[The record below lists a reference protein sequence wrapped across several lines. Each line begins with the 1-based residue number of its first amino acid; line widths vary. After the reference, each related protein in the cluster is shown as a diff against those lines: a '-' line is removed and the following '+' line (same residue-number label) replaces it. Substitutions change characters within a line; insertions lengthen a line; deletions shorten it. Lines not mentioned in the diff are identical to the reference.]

1 MPNTPLV
8 IAENLKKHYPI
19 RRPRLFSR
27 GMDIL
32 RAVDGIDFEIFRGE
46 TFGLVG
52 ESGCGKST
60 LGRQILRL
68 EDPTEGRVYFEG
80 NDLMALDPRR
90 LREMRCKAQ
99 IVFQDPYSS
108 LNPRKTVARII
119 EDPLII
125 HKYGS
130 RSERRQK
137 VLSLI
142 EEVGLQPEHAARY
155 PHEFSGGQRQR
166 ICVARALAL
175 NPAFVLCDEPVSALD
190 VSIQAQVV
198 NLFRDLQERH
208 HLTYLF
214 ISHDLNVVRYISN
227 RVAVMYLG
235 RFVELASSEAIYRA
249 PLHPYTTALLSAT
262 PVADP
267 KGNRDRVLLQ
277 GDVPSPIHPPPG
289 CRFQPRCAKARE
301 MCREGKPLWREIEKG
316 HWVRCFLARQ

>member
-1 MPNTPLV
+1 MLKTPTVLV
-8 IAENLKKHYPI
+8 ENLKKHYII
-19 RRPRLFSR
+19 RRA
-27 GMDIL
+27 GMFNRDLDTL
-32 RAVDGIDFEIFRGE
+32 RAVDGVDLEIFQGE

-60 LGRQILRL
+60 LGRQVLRL

-80 NDLMALDPRR
+80 EDLQALDRQGLKKLRR
-90 LREMRCKAQ
+90 QAQ

-108 LNPRKTVARII
+108 LNPRKTVGRII

-125 HKYGS
+125 HQHGS
-130 RSERRQK
+130 QAERRKK
-137 VLSLI
+137 VLRLI
-142 EEVGLQPEHAARY
+142 EEVGLKSEHLSRY
-155 PHEFSGGQRQR
+155 PHQFSGGQRQR

-175 NPAFVLCDEPVSALD
+175 NPKFVLCDEPVSALD
-190 VSIQAQVV
+190 VSIQAQVI

-214 ISHDLNVVRYISN
+214 ISHDLNLVRYISD

-235 RFVELASSEAIYRA
+235 RLVELAASKTIYRQ
-249 PLHPYTTALLSAT
+249 PLHPYTIALQAAT

-267 KGNRDRVLLQ
+267 KGARERFLLQ

-289 CRFQPRCAKARE
+289 CRFEPRCTRAQDI
-301 MCREGKPLWREIEKG
+301 CREAEPEWREIESD
-316 HWVRCFLARQ
+316 HWVRCFFAG